1 MSADPRPL
9 IGQMSQYWP
18 LIGCRSGVRPTADLL
33 LSSSLPS
40 IDLSSRQVAS
50 KACPAPC
57 TARPGTRRGTQG
69 AVGRHTARR
78 TQSPCQENIQGAR
91 IVAYFLLHSELRLRS
106 VESGTECSIETGMD
120 SPKSSPST
128 PSHKE
133 EEKLPKVVIKSLLL
147 SVLDDKCASWC
158 HVNPLLLE
166 THDHAVILTQFSV
179 YFERFIF
186 WVSPYYQLHYNW
198 AAGPG

>member
-1 MSADPRPL
+1 MLADVSFNMPERQNIFPSYFFPQSFLPPECQCGVMAGLVMWPAGAAGRCLVSADPRPL
-9 IGQMSQYWP
+9 IGQMRQYWP

-78 TQSPCQENIQGAR
+78 TQSPCQENIQSLGNQNCRLFFAT
-91 IVAYFLLHSELRLRS
+91 LR
-106 VESGTECSIETGMD
+106 
-120 SPKSSPST
+120 
-128 PSHKE
+128 
-133 EEKLPKVVIKSLLL
+133 
-147 SVLDDKCASWC
+147 A
-158 HVNPLLLE
+158 
-166 THDHAVILTQFSV
+166 
-179 YFERFIF
+179 
-186 WVSPYYQLHYNW
+186 
-198 AAGPG
+198 